1 MSESDAVQYLSRE
14 VLAWC
19 LILVGTFFLAKAII
33 TKGQKWAMKEL
44 LGLPV
49 DKLKAF
55 QNHFSQRIEAVFGFS
70 LVFLGVVFH
79 LYILLRRSLDTKAVK
94 EAYGHIAEYLG
105 LAVGAMVLL
114 AIAIHYICKFVAR
127 KSFVEILAYLVVRYR
142 YHVDD
147 DEHLLKELGE
157 ILSVE
162 HHDDDTVESY
172 AHRVE
177 DRMGLDKIRARLKA
191 KHKPIEL
198 GAPKTKRR

>member
-1 MSESDAVQYLSRE
+1 MQYLSRE

-55 QNHFSQRIEAVFGFS
+55 RNHFNQRIEAVFGFA

-79 LYILLRRSLDTKAVK
+79 LYILLRRSLDQKGPR
-94 EAYGHIAEYLG
+94 EAYRHIAEYVV
-105 LAVGAMVLL
+105 LAIGAMVLL
-114 AIAIHYICKFVAR
+114 TIVIHYVCKFVAK
-127 KSFVEILAYLVVRYR
+127 KSFVEILSYLVVRYR

-147 DEHLLKELGE
+147 DEELLKELGE
-157 ILSVE
+157 ILDVE
-162 HHDDDTVESY
+162 HRDDDTVESY
-172 AHRVE
+172 AQRVE
-177 DRMGLDKIRARLKA
+177 DRMGLEKIRARLKA
-191 KHKPIEL
+191 KNKPIEL
-198 GAPKTKRR
+198 GGSKR

>member
-1 MSESDAVQYLSRE
+1 MQYLSRE

-55 QNHFSQRIEAVFGFS
+55 RNLFNQRIEAVFGFA

-79 LYILLRRSLDTKAVK
+79 LYILLRKSLDAKAPR
-94 EAYGHIAEYLG
+94 EAYEHIAEYVG
-105 LAVGAMVLL
+105 LAIGAMVLL
-114 AIAIHYICKFVAR
+114 TIVIHYVCSFVAK

-147 DEHLLKELGE
+147 DEELLKELGE

-162 HHDDDTVESY
+162 HRDDDTVESY
-172 AHRVE
+172 AQRVE
-177 DRMGLDKIRARLKA
+177 DRMGLEKIRARLKA
-191 KHKPIEL
+191 KNKPIEL
-198 GAPKTKRR
+198 GGPRT

>member
-1 MSESDAVQYLSRE
+1 MQYLSRE

-19 LILVGTFFLAKAII
+19 LILVGAFFLAKAII

-55 QNHFSQRIEAVFGFS
+55 RNHFNQRIEAIFGFA
-70 LVFLGVVFH
+70 LIFMGVVFH
-79 LYILLRRSLDTKAVK
+79 LYILLRRSLDVKAPR
-94 EAYGHIAEYLG
+94 EAYGHIAAYLG

-114 AIAIHYICKFVAR
+114 TLVIHYACSFVAR
-127 KSFVEILAYLVVRYR
+127 RSFVEILSYLVVRYR

-157 ILSVE
+157 LLHVE
-162 HHDDDTVESY
+162 HRDDDTVESY
-172 AHRVE
+172 TQRVE
-177 DRMGLDKIRARLKA
+177 DRMGLDKVRARLTA
-191 KHKPIEL
+191 KHKTIEL
-198 GAPKTKRR
+198 GSSRPSKR

>member
-1 MSESDAVQYLSRE
+1 MQYLSRE

-55 QNHFSQRIEAVFGFS
+55 RNHFNQRIEAVFGFA

-79 LYILLRRSLDTKAVK
+79 LYILLRRSLDQKGPR
-94 EAYGHIAEYLG
+94 EAYEHIAEYVG
-105 LAVGAMVLL
+105 LAIGAMVLL
-114 AIAIHYICKFVAR
+114 TIVIHYVCKFVAK
-127 KSFVEILAYLVVRYR
+127 KSFVEILSYLVVRYR

-147 DEHLLKELGE
+147 DEELLKELGE
-157 ILSVE
+157 ILDVE
-162 HHDDDTVESY
+162 HRDDDTVESY
-172 AHRVE
+172 AQRVE
-177 DRMGLDKIRARLKA
+177 DRMGLEKIRARLKA
-191 KHKPIEL
+191 KNKPIEL
-198 GAPKTKRR
+198 GRSKR

>member
-1 MSESDAVQYLSRE
+1 MQYLSRE
-14 VLAWC
+14 ILAWC

-55 QNHFSQRIEAVFGFS
+55 RNHFNQRIEAVFGFA

-79 LYILLRRSLDTKAVK
+79 LYILLRKSLEHMPPK
-94 EAYGHIAEYLG
+94 EAYGHIAEYLV

-114 AIAIHYICKFVAR
+114 TIVIHYACKFVAK
-127 KSFVEILAYLVVRYR
+127 KSFVEILSYLVVRYR

-147 DEHLLKELGE
+147 DEALLKELGE
-157 ILSVE
+157 ILDVE
-162 HHDDDTVESY
+162 HRDDDTVESY
-172 AHRVE
+172 AQRVE
-177 DRMGLDKIRARLKA
+177 DRMGLEKIRARLTA

-198 GAPKTKRR
+198 GAPKKD